1 MSSPVIRIT
10 ISPTGTSRYRVS
22 IGDRVLIA
30 SARTPLLASARALLA
45 EGYDPDTILEMQ
57 HRGSAI
63 VAMSGRIGS
72 LAGMTVDESAKYG
85 PDFGKWAPFDAG
97 SRLDSG
103 GMSEGSV
110 QGGQTAPGPHVTTT
124 DEDASPTPSPSAEA
138 A

>member
-1 MSSPVIRIT
+1 
-10 ISPTGTSRYRVS
+10 
-22 IGDRVLIA
+22 
-30 SARTPLLASARALLA
+30 
-45 EGYDPDTILEMQ
+45 
-57 HRGSAI
+57 
-63 VAMSGRIGS
+63 
-72 LAGMTVDESAKYG
+72 MTVDESAKYG

-110 QGGQTAPGPHVTTT
+110 QGGQTAPGLMSYA